1 MDWNRHRVFV
11 HAPRVVGGEALA
23 IAAGRCGA
31 LGVWDATDDDQD
43 GRTVVGR
50 FDRFGV
56 RAFGVRLTADQIGST
71 WLETAGANLAVVVLA
86 GAWTSE
92 ALAEATARLRA
103 QGRKIIREVVSM
115 AEADAAIVG
124 GVDGLIAVG
133 NEAGGRVG
141 SDSAFILLQAL
152 LARTER
158 PVWVRGGVG
167 PRVAAGCAAA
177 GAAGVVLEG
186 AVLLARESPLADRL
200 RDVLKPWDGGD
211 SQLIESTDGE
221 SIRVF
226 APPSSPV
233 LERLREAASTGGDVW
248 ARVVE
253 REVGWGD
260 GQAWPI
266 GQDSAFATDL
276 AATHATLGGVV
287 QAVESAI
294 DAGIA
299 GAAQAKPLAENAPLA
314 RFHRTRFP
322 ILQGP
327 MTRVSDVAPFA
338 AAVASEGALPFV
350 ALALLKKNAVERL
363 LAETKA
369 LLDGRSWGVGLLG
382 FAPPELR
389 SDQIAAVMAARPP
402 FALIAGGRPD
412 QAAELEMA
420 GIPTYLHVPSPGLIE
435 QFLRDGARRF
445 VMEGRECGG
454 HVGPRSS
461 FALWEQGCRA
471 IARAIDGGLSAED
484 LSLVF
489 AGGIHDARSAAVVAA
504 LAGDLAARGV
514 NIGVLMGT
522 AYLFTREAV
531 ATGAIVARYQ
541 DEAARCRETVLLET
555 GPGHL
560 VRVGRTPFVD
570 RFHAER
576 AKLLA
581 RGARRDEI
589 RDALERLNLG
599 RLRLAAKGIARKR
612 ESDVSPSAVA
622 ESEQA
627 AGGLYMLGQAALLR
641 QEVVTMRSLHEEVS
655 QGSTAQVERLAPKG
669 DEAALP
675 GRKPAPAAVAIVGV
689 SAILPGAEDA
699 AAFWDNSLLG
709 RDSIVEIPPDRWDW
723 RLYYDPDPKAPDK
736 IYSKWGGFVPDIPF
750 DPLRYGMPPSS
761 LPHIEPAQLLAL
773 EVARKALA
781 DAGYAERPF
790 PRERTAVV
798 LGMGGGAAQTAMG
811 YAFRSYLPM
820 LDGPNPGAGAEA
832 MELCEGLLPEWT
844 EDSFPGFLLNV
855 TAGRIANRLDLGGA
869 NYTVDAACGSSLAAL
884 NVAVR
889 ELRSGAADMVLLGGI
904 DTVQNPFTYL
914 AFSKT
919 QAFSPRGRCRPF
931 DEGADGIVIS
941 EGAAAVVLK
950 RLADAERDGD
960 QIYAVIQGVGSSSD
974 GRSKGLTA
982 PNPEGQTR
990 ALERAYAEAGV
1001 DPATVGYVEAH
1012 GTGTAVGD
1020 VVEVSALSR
1029 LFREAGAAPGSCAV
1043 GSVKSQIG
1051 HTKCAAGLA
1060 GLIHAALA
1068 LRHRI
1073 LPPTI
1078 GVESPNPRLDL
1089 KDAPLRLNTE
1099 ARPWLHPTPDQPR
1112 RAGVSAFGFGGTN
1125 FHIVMEEY
1133 ERNLTPQP
1141 TAALREW
1148 PAELLVWSAVNQ
1160 DDLLASLDRLADR
1173 LTVGARPPLRDL
1185 AHALAGRANLD
1196 GQNPTLAIVA
1206 TDLDDLASKLASA
1219 RSSIREGK
1227 TEINDPRGVHY
1238 SERPP
1243 HPGAPI
1249 AFVFPGQG
1257 AQSVGMLGDLAVA
1270 FEEVR
1275 EALDEFDSALVT
1287 LGAEPVGPK
1296 IFPPSAFDDDARRAQ
1311 AEALKATETAQPAL
1325 GAASLGLSRLLK
1337 NLGLKADLAAGHSY
1351 GELPALREAGAL
1363 DARGLAELS
1372 SARGRLLRD
1381 AADADPGVMAA
1392 LATDAETARSII
1404 GDLPDIAPVNL
1415 NGPRQTVVAGSPES
1429 VQTALDRAE
1438 ARHIRGRL
1446 LPVSRAFHTPRMES
1460 ARVPLA
1466 QLAAQRLANAPA
1478 IPVFSNLDAKPHP
1491 DDPRAIADRL
1501 GDHVVQPVRFAEMVE
1516 AMRDHGGRVFIEVGP
1531 GSTLG
1536 ALISSILTD
1545 QDHLV
1550 VSCDAGAGRSSLVNL
1565 LHALARLAAGGVTLK
1580 LDRLT
1585 RGRSESNLDPLNLP
1599 EGDGSPALGPSTWLV
1614 NGSRARPLN
1623 GPEPKRL
1630 GQAGIQPNPKIHARK
1645 SVVPSPASEAI
1656 MTQPPSPTPGATG
1669 RPEQPPPAVP
1679 TRPAAAP
1686 SVPAPS
1692 LGSTGGASERVMAAF
1707 QETMRTFLEVQ
1718 QSTMLAYLS
1727 GKPAAGQRLPT
1738 PAPAAPRTI
1747 PAAPP
1752 SPVAAPPPPAPAA
1765 PPDPAPQAN
1774 SASPPPELTAPASSD
1789 RESVA
1794 EKLLEIVC
1802 ERTGYP
1808 REVLQ
1813 LGLDIE
1819 ADLGIDSIKRVEIL
1833 GKLRDA
1839 FPRIG
1844 SSADSESL
1852 DGLARA
1858 STLGAIVDGV
1868 EQLLARADAPVSSP
1882 SNGEAAHQSQ
1892 SSSHVGGNGHAKPR
1906 ESPRRLL
1913 LDPVAAP
1920 LDTAPESP
1928 RPGETI
1934 LITDD
1939 GRGVATALAE
1949 RVRAEGLRAEI
1960 LGGRDSIIDWTSP
1973 SAIDATVAELR
1984 RGRRIAGIVHALPLR
1999 STRDPGL
2006 DPTLWSDRAAVEVR
2020 GLFLLAK
2027 AAERD
2032 LEKAAKRG
2040 GAILLSATAMGGALA
2055 SAGTAPADFFAGHGA
2070 IAGLMKTLAREWPSV
2085 RVRAVDFAPNIADDE
2100 AADRLFDELLHDD
2113 AWSEIGYRDGRRTRL
2128 KAVAAPLPTTAP
2140 TLSIPPGEPILISG
2154 GARGITALV
2163 AAELARRWRPTLLLL
2178 GTSPVDNENDHP
2190 ELASITRP
2198 SDLKAA
2204 LYETLRRSGREVAPA
2219 KLERAYHA
2227 LRRAREVRANLALFE
2242 SLGARVEYARV
2253 DVRDAETLEKTVADW
2268 RRRFGDPVGLIHG
2281 AGLIQ
2286 DKLIG
2291 DKSPESFDRV
2301 METKLNGALNLIRLV
2316 RPESIRFAVFFSS
2329 IAGRFGNRGQ
2339 SDYAAANDA
2348 LNKLAVQLDGRWPG
2362 RIVAPIWGPWS
2373 GVGMVSDLETVL
2385 DSRGLGMI
2393 APEAG
2398 VAALLDE
2405 LERGRKG
2412 DVEVILA
2419 GDLGGLDG
2427 PLDSKRTTAREEVL
2441 R

>member
-1 MDWNRHRVFV
+1 MVWNRHRVIV
-11 HAPRVVGGEALA
+11 LAPGVDGGEALV

-31 LGVWDATDDDQD
+31 LGVWDATGDD
-43 GRTVVGR
+43 RERARALAR

-56 RAFGVRLTADQIGST
+56 RSFGARLTARRVGAA
-71 WLETAGANLAVVVLA
+71 WLDSAGENLSLVVLA
-86 GAWTSE
+86 GAWTDDE
-92 ALAEATARLRA
+92 LADAVARFRA
-103 QGRKIIREVVSM
+103 QGRRIVREVISM
-115 AEADAAIVG
+115 AEADAAIVA

-141 SDSAFILLQAL
+141 SDSSFIMLQAL
-152 LARTER
+152 LARLEL
-158 PVWVRGGVG
+158 PIWVRGGVG
-167 PRVAAGCAAA
+167 PRVASGCVAA
-177 GAAGVVLEG
+177 GAAGVVLDG

-200 RDVLKPWDGGD
+200 RDVLKTWDGGET
-211 SQLIESTDGE
+211 QLIEPAGGD

-233 LERLREAASTGGDVW
+233 LNRLREAAEAGGPAWLQAV
-248 ARVVE
+248 ARD
-253 REVGWGD
+253 VGWAD

-266 GQDSAFATDL
+266 GQDAAFANDL
-276 AATHATLGGVV
+276 SARFATLGGMV

-294 DAGIA
+294 DLGIA
-299 GAAQAKPLAENAPLA
+299 SAALAKPLAEGAPLA
-314 RFHRTRFP
+314 QFQGTRFP

-338 AAVASEGALPFV
+338 AAVAGEGALPFV
-350 ALALLKKNAVERL
+350 ALALLKKPAVERL
-363 LAETKA
+363 LAETRE
-369 LLDGRSWGVGLLG
+369 LLKDQSWGVGLLG

-389 SDQIAAVMAARPP
+389 QNQLEAVLAAKPP

-412 QAAELEMA
+412 QAAELE
-420 GIPTYLHVPSPGLIE
+420 GEEIPTYLHVPSPGLIDR
-435 QFLRDGARRF
+435 FLRDGARRF
-445 VMEGRECGG
+445 VLEGRECGG

-461 FALWEQGCRA
+461 FALWELGCREVA
-471 IARAIDGGLSAED
+471 KALDGGVPADEVTLI
-484 LSLVF
+484 F
-489 AGGIHDARSAAVVAA
+489 AGGIHDARSAATVAA

-514 NIGVLMGT
+514 KIGVLMGT

-531 ATGAIVARYQ
+531 ETGAIVARYQ
-541 DEAARCRETVLLET
+541 DEVSRCRETVLLET

-581 RGARRDEI
+581 EGAKRDEL

-599 RLRLAAKGIARKR
+599 RLRLAAKGVARRRKG
-612 ESDVSPSAVA
+612 DASPTAA
-622 ESEQA
+622 ADSEQA
-627 AGGLYMLGQAALLR
+627 EGGLYMLGQAALLR
-641 QEVVTMRSLHEEVS
+641 QEVVTMRSLHEEIS
-655 QGSTAQVERLAPKG
+655 QGSTDQINRRAPRPETASPTAQ
-669 DEAALP
+669 
-675 GRKPAPAAVAIVGV
+675 KPDPAAVAIVGL

-699 AAFWDNSLLG
+699 ATFWDNSLAG
-709 RDSIVEIPPDRWDW
+709 RDSIVEIPGDRWDW
-723 RLYYDPDPKAPDK
+723 RLYYDPDPKTPDK

-750 DPLRYGMPPSS
+750 DPLQYGMPPSS
-761 LPHIEPAQLLAL
+761 LPQIEPAQLLAL

-781 DAGYAERPF
+781 DAGYADREF

-832 MELCEGLLPEWT
+832 LELCDGLLPEWT

-889 ELRSGAADMVLLGGI
+889 ELRSGAADMVILGGV

-931 DEGADGIVIS
+931 DQGADGIVIS

-960 QIYAVIQGVGSSSD
+960 RIYAVIQGVGSSSD

-990 ALERAYAEAGV
+990 ALKRAYAEAGV
-1001 DPATVGYVEAH
+1001 DPASVGYVEAH

-1020 VVEVSALSR
+1020 VVEVAALGR
-1029 LFREAGAAPGSCAV
+1029 LFREAGAEPASCAV

-1068 LRHRI
+1068 LHHRI

-1078 GVESPNPRLDL
+1078 GVESPNPKIDL
-1089 KDAPLRLNTE
+1089 NDGPLRLNVKPQ
-1099 ARPWLHPTPDQPR
+1099 PWLHPSPDQPR

-1125 FHIVMEEY
+1125 FHVVMEAY
-1133 ERNLTPQP
+1133 ERSLTPKTQAGP
-1141 TAALREW
+1141 REW
-1148 PAELLVWSAVNQ
+1148 PAELLVWTASNRTE
-1160 DDLLASLDRLADR
+1160 LLADLDRLADR
-1173 LTVGARPPLRDL
+1173 LDAGARPLLRDL
-1185 AHALAGRANLD
+1185 AHALNARAKLG

-1206 TDLDDLASKLASA
+1206 SDLDDLVAKLASA
-1219 RSSIREGK
+1219 RASIQKGESQ
-1227 TEINDPRGVHY
+1227 INDPRGVQYH
-1238 SERPP
+1238 ERPP
-1243 HPGAPI
+1243 HAGAPI

-1257 AQSVGMLGDLAVA
+1257 AQAVGMLGDLAVA

-1275 EALDEFDSALVT
+1275 DALDEFDAALVSQ
-1287 LGAEPVGPK
+1287 GADPVGPK
-1296 IFPPSAFDDDARRAQ
+1296 IFPPPAFSDSAKRAQ

-1325 GAASLGLSRLLK
+1325 GAASFALSRLLREF
-1337 NLGLKADLAAGHSY
+1337 GLKANFNAGHSY
-1351 GELPALREAGAL
+1351 GELVALHEAGAI
-1363 DARGLAELS
+1363 DAKGLAALS
-1372 SARGRLLRD
+1372 STRGRLLRD
-1381 AADADPGVMAA
+1381 AASDDPGVMAA
-1392 LATDAETARSII
+1392 LATDAETARALI
-1404 GDLPDIAPVNL
+1404 GDLPDIDAVNL
-1415 NGPRQTVVAGSPES
+1415 NGPRQTVVAGSLES
-1429 VQTALDRAE
+1429 VQTVLDRAE
-1438 ARHIRGRL
+1438 AQQIRGRV
-1446 LPVSRAFHTPRMES
+1446 LPVARAFHTARMEP
-1460 ARVPLA
+1460 AREPLA
-1466 QLAAQRLANAPA
+1466 LEAAKRLTSAPA
-1478 IPVFSNLDAKPHP
+1478 VPVFSNLDAQPHP
-1491 DDPRAIADRL
+1491 GDPRAIADRL
-1501 GDHVVQPVRFAEMVE
+1501 GDHVVQPVRFAEMIE
-1516 AMRDHGGRVFIEVGP
+1516 AMRDRGARVFVEVGP

-1536 ALISSILTD
+1536 NLISSILDDSTC
-1545 QDHLV
+1545 LS
-1550 VSCDAGAGRSSLVNL
+1550 VSCDAAAGRSSLINL
-1565 LHALARLAAGGVTLK
+1565 LQALAKLAAAGASMK

-1585 RGRSESNLDPLNLP
+1585 RGRSDRTIDPLNLP
-1599 EGDGSPALGPSTWLV
+1599 EGDGSPPLGPSTWLV
-1614 NGSRARPLN
+1614 NGSRARPIN

-1630 GQAGIQPNPKIHARK
+1630 GQANISANPSLSARK
-1645 SVVPSPASEAI
+1645 PIVPSLGSEST
-1656 MTQPPSPTPGATG
+1656 MSQPTPPIPGAND
-1669 RPEQPPPAVP
+1669 RPPA
-1679 TRPAAAP
+1679 RPAAAS
-1686 SVPAPS
+1686 SV
-1692 LGSTGGASERVMAAF
+1692 GTGGAPERVMAAF

-1727 GKPAAGQRLPT
+1727 GKPAAGRRPPSLSAS
-1738 PAPAAPRTI
+1738 PAPSRATPI
-1747 PAAPP
+1747 
-1752 SPVAAPPPPAPAA
+1752 APA
-1765 PPDPAPQAN
+1765 
-1774 SASPPPELTAPASSD
+1774 ASPPPPPPKPEPEPAPQPPSEPKPEPAAAVEPVGD
-1789 RESVA
+1789 GRESIA

-1808 REVLQ
+1808 REALQ

-1839 FPRIG
+1839 FPQL
-1844 SSADSESL
+1844 SASTDSEAL
-1852 DGLARA
+1852 DGLTRA
-1858 STLGAIVDGV
+1858 STLGAIVDRV
-1868 EQLLARADAPVSSP
+1868 ERMLAKNESP
-1882 SNGEAAHQSQ
+1882 EPPHPTNGGAEPRSNGEINGRG
-1892 SSSHVGGNGHAKPR
+1892 VGVGAPR
-1906 ESPRRLL
+1906 EAPRRLL
-1913 LDPVAAP
+1913 LEPVDAP
-1920 LDTAPESP
+1920 FQTTAESP
-1928 RPGETI
+1928 APGETI
-1934 LITDD
+1934 VITDD
-1939 GRGVATALAE
+1939 GRGVAEALSD
-1949 RVRAEGLRAEI
+1949 RVRAEGLRPII
-1960 LGGRDSIIDWTSP
+1960 LGGADAPVDWTSP
-1973 SAIDATVAELR
+1973 AAVEAAIAELR
-1984 RGRRIAGIVHALPLR
+1984 QANSIAGIVHATPLR
-1999 STRDPGL
+1999 LAQDPGL
-2006 DPTLWSDRAAVEVR
+2006 EPSRWADRAAAEVR

-2032 LEKAAKRG
+2032 LEKASKRG
-2040 GAILLSATAMGGALA
+2040 AAALISATAMGGALA
-2055 SAGTAPADFFAGHGA
+2055 SAGTAPNEFFNGHGA
-2070 IAGLMKTLAREWPSV
+2070 IAGLLKTLAREWPGV
-2085 RVRAVDFAPNIADDE
+2085 RVRAVDFDPKVDENE

-2113 AWSEIGYRDGRRTRL
+2113 AWSEVGHRQGRRVRL
-2128 KAVAAPLPTTAP
+2128 KPVASPLGKGGGTF
-2140 TLSIPPGEPILISG
+2140 SIQEHEPILISG

-2163 AAELARRWRPTLLLL
+2163 AAEMARRWRPTLLLL
-2178 GTSPVDNENDHP
+2178 GTSPPDDENESP
-2190 ELASITRP
+2190 ELASITR
-2198 SDLKAA
+2198 SADLKAA
-2204 LYETLRRSGREVAPA
+2204 LYKSLRRSGRDAAPA
-2219 KLERAYHA
+2219 SLERAYRG
-2227 LRRAREVRANLALFE
+2227 LQRAREVRANLARFE

-2253 DVRDAETLEKTVADW
+2253 DVRDAETLEKTLAGW
-2268 RRRFGDPVGLIHG
+2268 RKRFGDPVGLIHG

-2301 METKLNGALNLIRLV
+2301 MATKLDGALNLV
-2316 RPESIRFAVFFSS
+2316 RFLRPDPIRFAVFFSS

-2348 LNKLAVQLDGRWPG
+2348 LNKLAVQLDNRWPG

-2373 GVGMVSDLETVL
+2373 GVGMVSDLEAVL
-2385 DSRGLGMI
+2385 GSRGLGMI
-2393 APEAG
+2393 DPEAG
-2398 VAALLDE
+2398 VAALFDE

-2419 GDLGGLDG
+2419 NDLGGLDG
-2427 PLDSKRTTAREEVL
+2427 PLNAHRTAAREGAL